1 MVLFVAF
8 QGLETYVS
16 DSVIRK
22 FVSSFILMGGIPFT
36 GSEEMVLT
44 GVGVAMEC
52 MVTTNLVRI

>member
-8 QGLETYVS
+8 GGLDIYVF

-36 GSEEMVLT
+36 VSEEMVWT
-44 GVGVAMEC
+44 GVGVGMEY
-52 MVTTNLVRI
+52 MATTNLVRI